1 MLTVRWEA
9 PNGKVWNLTT
19 GAQGVKLDMNNSNFM
34 GEFSYN
40 YDESGVNIRGVKYGK
55 IEPALAIQINPDLS
69 STAWYNLHM
78 EWWNQANSAL
88 KDGKLLI
95 DRPDGTTVYIDARLA
110 KVPGTSF
117 PYDPGMRFAE
127 PPIEP
132 WILTSN
138 FSHWWGTLVFQWQF
152 SNGVA
157 VEHTGGAVVNG
168 DELQLTKSLS
178 NKDLALLKSA
188 PLYPTYIFRNIKKTP
203 SKTEFGAKGSLMQIT
218 NKAKGFTGYL
228 TIETDP
234 MQRKVSSQGLPVW
247 GYISGPM
254 APLSD
259 DMRVILPKD
268 LADDVYV
275 ALHQRYAT
283 PF

>member
-1 MLTVRWEA
+1 MLTVRWED

-40 YDESGVNIRGVKYGK
+40 YDESGMKIRGVKYEK

-78 EWWNQANSAL
+78 EWWNRANSVL
-88 KDGKLLI
+88 KDGKLFI
-95 DRPDGTTVYIDARLA
+95 DRPDGVTVYIEARLA

-117 PYDPGMRFAE
+117 PYDPGMRFAD

-132 WILTSN
+132 WMLTSN
-138 FSHWWGTLVFQWQF
+138 FSHWLNTLVYQWQF
-152 SNGVA
+152 SNGAA
-157 VEHTGGAVVNG
+157 VEHTGRAIVSG
-168 DELQLTKSLS
+168 DELQLTKTL
-178 NKDLALLKSA
+178 NNVDLAVLKSA

-218 NKAKGFTGYL
+218 NKAKGLTGYL

-234 MQRKVSSQGLPVW
+234 MQRKVLVQGAPMW
-247 GYISGPM
+247 GYVSGPM